1 MSWWVGGWEGEWELC
16 RELDWKLYQELA
28 FLRILRG
35 RLRLGELLVYEGRV
49 GLLWSGFSLGLTPS
63 VAG

>member
-1 MSWWVGGWEGEWELC
+1 MVCRVGLDWELN
-16 RELDWKLYQELA
+16 RELGWKLNRELA

>member
-1 MSWWVGGWEGEWELC
+1 MNLGLGSTGSSIWELSWK
-16 RELDWKLYQELA
+16 LDWELA

-35 RLRLGELLVYEGRV
+35 RLHLGELLVYEGHV